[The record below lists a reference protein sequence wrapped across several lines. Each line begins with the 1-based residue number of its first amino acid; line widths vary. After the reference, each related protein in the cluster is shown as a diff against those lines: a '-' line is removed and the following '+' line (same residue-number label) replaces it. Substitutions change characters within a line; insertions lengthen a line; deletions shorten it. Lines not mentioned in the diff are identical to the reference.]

1 MRLSAAI
8 ARPAAYVLP
17 AMQAPALGHSGR
29 PVTRC
34 AYLAALPYARA
45 RLPAY
50 ARARAYDPP
59 IISLF

>member
-1 MRLSAAI
+1 MRPGATI

-34 AYLAALPYARA
+34 AYLAALAYAPA

-59 IISLF
+59 MMVLF